1 MIENKTMRRRRGSAI
16 RECALPCMRT
26 SIYLHTC
33 TCAACLMRMW
43 GGHMYTRC
51 TRAGTA
57 MQHIPAMTDGGL
69 RVTSSIVA
77 ARGQRLGDSLPH
89 GRRENLM
96 LCKNQ
101 SLDGR
106 AVGLESAAGGPRGR
120 VRTARGRQVAGRRAT
135 AGAGASDGA
144 TTVKPVKAFVVRDS
158 RRPIVSVSHQ
168 RHPPVRD
175 GDAGRG

>member
-89 GRRENLM
+89 ERRENLM
-96 LCKNQ
+96 LCNQ

-106 AVGLESAAGGPRGR
+106 ESAWSRPP
-120 VRTARGRQVAGRRAT
+120 AGRPRARACDDRSASARMAGT
-135 AGAGASDGA
+135 AAGRPTRDGRR
-144 TTVKPVKAFVVRDS
+144 TVKTGKSLTFETLRS
-158 RRPIVSVSHQ
+158 IVSVSHQ
-168 RHPPVRD
+168 RHPPVRE